1 MENKSKTLGKYSF
14 GVGDRFSHQAQAQL
28 SAFQKAKEQGVQI
41 TPVWNKSYR
50 EHNIISS
57 NPRETRR
64 QADLAIEKLRWDTPY
79 FVDADHVTFDSVDF
93 FLDSSDFFTLDVA
106 DYIGKSTVDENIR
119 SFVEK
124 HKRYVGEL
132 EIPGISEK
140 FIFDIKRL
148 EQIAQSYLKAVE
160 EAGRTYRKIQAG
172 KGSDQFVVE
181 VSMDE
186 TDKPQTPLEIFF
198 ILSGLAGENIPVDT
212 LAPKFSGR
220 FNKGVDYVG
229 DLDLFRKEFEQDLA
243 VIQYAIKEF
252 SLPEGLKLSVHSG
265 SDKFSLYPIIK
276 EVIQSNN
283 AGLHIKTAGTTW
295 LEELIGLA
303 LAGGEGLEIAQKIYH
318 NSVQR
323 FDELC
328 GPYASVIDIDKL
340 NLPSAGT
347 VNSWDGEFF
356 ARALRHD
363 QSCRDY
369 NPDLRQLLHVGYK
382 VAAEMKDQYYPALDK
397 YADTI
402 AEQVSENIYDRHM
415 KPLFL

>member
-1 MENKSKTLGKYSF
+1 MDNNLGKYSF

-57 NPRETRR
+57 NPQETRNE
-64 QADLAIEKLRWDTPY
+64 ADKAIDKLGWDSSY

-119 SFVEK
+119 SFIEK
-124 HKRYVGEL
+124 HKRYIGEL
-132 EIPGISEK
+132 EIPGIKEK
-140 FIFDIKRL
+140 FNIDISRL
-148 EQIAQSYLKAVE
+148 EKIAKSYLKAIE
-160 EAGRTYRKIQAG
+160 EAGKTYRKIQAS
-172 KGSDQFVVE
+172 KDNTQFVVE

-186 TDKPQTPLEIFF
+186 TDNPQTPLEIFF
-198 ILSGLAGENIPVDT
+198 ILSGLAGENIPVET
-212 LAPKFSGR
+212 IAPKFSGR

-252 SLPEGLKLSVHSG
+252 SLPKGLKLSVHSG

-276 EVIQSNN
+276 EVIGITN

-303 LAGGEGLEIAQKIYH
+303 LAGGEGLEIAKKIYH
-318 NSVQR
+318 ESVQR
-323 FDELC
+323 YDELC
-328 GPYASVIDIDKL
+328 GPYASVIDISKQ
-340 NLPSAGT
+340 NLPSEET
-347 VNSWDGEFF
+347 VNSWDGESY
-356 ARALRHD
+356 AKALRHD
-363 QSCRDY
+363 QSCQDY

-382 VAAEMKDQYYPALDK
+382 VAAEMKDIYYPALEK
-397 YADTI
+397 YADTT
-402 AEQVSENIYDRHM
+402 AEQVFENIYERHM

>member
-1 MENKSKTLGKYSF
+1 MEKILGKYSF

-28 SAFQKAKEQGVQI
+28 SAFLKAGEQGIEI

-57 NPRETRR
+57 QPQETRE
-64 QADLAIEKLRWDTPY
+64 QADLAIEKLKWSATY
-79 FVDADHVTFDSVDF
+79 FVDADHVTFESVDF
-93 FLDSSDFFTLDVA
+93 FLYSSDFFTLDVA
-106 DYIGKSTVDENIR
+106 DFIGKSTEDENIR
-119 SFVEK
+119 SFIEK
-124 HKRYVGEL
+124 HKRYIGEF
-132 EIPGISEK
+132 EIPGISDK
-140 FIFDIKRL
+140 FSIDINRL
-148 EQIAQSYLKAVE
+148 EQISKSYLKAIE
-160 EAGRTYRKIQAG
+160 EAGRTYRKIQAS
-172 KGSDQFVVE
+172 KGNNQFIVE

-186 TDKPQTPLEIFF
+186 TDNPQSPLEIFF
-198 ILSGLAGENIPVDT
+198 ILSGLAGEKIPVET
-212 LAPKFSGR
+212 IAPKFSGR

-229 DLDLFRKEFEQDLA
+229 DLELFRKEFEQDLA

-276 EVIQSNN
+276 ELIQAKN

-303 LAGGEGLEIAQKIYH
+303 LAGGEGLEMAKKIYH
-318 NSVQR
+318 QSVKR

-328 GPYASVIDIDKL
+328 GPYATVIDINRQ
-340 NLPSAGT
+340 NLPSEEE
-347 VNSWDGEFF
+347 VNSWNGQSF
-356 ARALRHD
+356 ANALRHD
-363 QSCRDY
+363 QSCQDY

-382 VAAEMKDQYYPALDK
+382 VAAEMKDRYYPALEK

-402 AEQVSENIYDRHM
+402 AEQVSVNIYERHI

>member
-1 MENKSKTLGKYSF
+1 MENKKLGKYSF
-14 GVGDRFSHQAQAQL
+14 GIGDRFAHQAQAQL
-28 SAFQKAKEQGVQI
+28 SAFEKAKAQGVQI
-41 TPVWNKSYR
+41 TPVWNKSHR
-50 EHNIISS
+50 EHKIISS
-57 NPRETRR
+57 DPSETR
-64 QADLAIEKLRWDTPY
+64 QKADLAIEKLGWDASY

-106 DYIGKSTVDENIR
+106 DFIGKPTVGENIR

-124 HKRYVGEL
+124 NKRYAGEM

-140 FIFDIKRL
+140 FIVDIKRL

-160 EAGRTYRKIQAG
+160 EAGRTYRKIQAI
-172 KGSDQFVVE
+172 KGSNQFVVE

-186 TDKPQTPLEIFF
+186 TGNPQTPLEIFF
-198 ILSGLAGENIPVDT
+198 ILSGLAGENIPVET
-212 LAPKFSGR
+212 IAPKFSGR
-220 FNKGVDYVG
+220 FNKGVDYIG

-243 VIQYAIKEF
+243 VIQYAISEF
-252 SLPEGLKLSVHSG
+252 SLPKGLKLSVHSG

-295 LEELIGLA
+295 LEEIIGLA
-303 LAGGEGLEIAQKIYH
+303 LAGGEGLDIAKKIYH
-318 NSVQR
+318 KSINR
-323 FDELC
+323 YDELC
-328 GPYASVIDIDKL
+328 GPYASVIDINKD
-340 NLPSAGT
+340 NLPT
-347 VNSWDGEFF
+347 EEVVNSWDGESF

-363 QSCRDY
+363 QSCPDY
-369 NPDLRQLLHVGYK
+369 NPDVRQLLHVGYK
-382 VAAEMKDQYYPALDK
+382 VAAEMKDIFYPALEK

-402 AEQVSENIYDRHM
+402 AEQVSQNIYDRHM

>member
-1 MENKSKTLGKYSF
+1 MEKQLGKYSF

-28 SAFQKAKEQGVQI
+28 YAFEKAKDQGIEI

-57 NPRETRR
+57 NPGETRE
-64 QADLAIEKLRWDTPY
+64 QADLAIKKLGWDVPY

-106 DYIGKSTVDENIR
+106 DYIGKSTVEENIR

-132 EIPGISEK
+132 VIPGISEK
-140 FIFDIKRL
+140 FVIDIKRL

-160 EAGRTYRKIQAG
+160 EAGRTYRKIQAS
-172 KGSDQFVVE
+172 KGSNQFVVE

-186 TDKPQTPLEIFF
+186 TDNPQTPLEIFF
-198 ILSGLAGENIPVDT
+198 ILSGLASENIPVET
-212 LAPKFSGR
+212 IAPKFSGR

-252 SLPEGLKLSVHSG
+252 SLPKGLKLSVHSG
-265 SDKFSLYPIIK
+265 SDKFSLYPIIREIIK
-276 EVIQSNN
+276 SKN

-303 LAGGEGLEIAQKIYH
+303 LAGGEGLEIAKKIY
-318 NSVQR
+318 NQSLER

-328 GPYASVIDIDKL
+328 GPYASVIDIKKQ
-340 NLPSAGT
+340 NLPSEKV
-347 VNSWDGEFF
+347 VNAWDGESY

-363 QSCRDY
+363 QSCQDY

-382 VAAEMKDQYYPALDK
+382 VAAEMKDSYYPALEK

-402 AEQVSENIYDRHM
+402 AEQVLQNIYDRHM

>member
-1 MENKSKTLGKYSF
+1 MEKKLGKYSF
-14 GVGDRFSHQAQAQL
+14 GVGDRFAHQAKAQL
-28 SAFQKAKEQGVQI
+28 SAFQKAKEQGVEI

-57 NPRETRR
+57 EPQETRE
-64 QADLAIEKLRWDTPY
+64 QADLAINKVQWNTPY

-106 DYIGKSTVDENIR
+106 DYIGEATVEENIR

-124 HKRYVGEL
+124 HKRYIGEF

-140 FIFDIKRL
+140 FDIDINRL
-148 EQIAQSYLKAVE
+148 EQIANSYLKAIE
-160 EAGRTYRKIQAG
+160 EAGKTYRKIQAS
-172 KGSDQFVVE
+172 KGRDSVVIE

-186 TDKPQTPLEIFF
+186 TDNPQTPLEIFF
-198 ILSGLAGENIPVDT
+198 ILSGLAGEKIPVET
-212 LAPKFSGR
+212 IAPKFSGR

-229 DLDLFRKEFEQDLA
+229 DLEQFRKEFEQDLA
-243 VIQYAIKEF
+243 VIQHAIKEF

-276 EVIQSNN
+276 ELIKAKN

-303 LAGGEGLEIAQKIYH
+303 LAGGEGLGMAKKIYYQ
-318 NSVQR
+318 SLER

-328 GPYASVIDIDKL
+328 GPYATVIDINKQKL
-340 NLPSAGT
+340 PAEDE
-347 VNSWDGEFF
+347 VNSWDGETF
-356 ARALRHD
+356 ANALRHD
-363 QSCRDY
+363 QSCAEY
-369 NPDLRQLLHVGYK
+369 NPDVRQLLHIGYK
-382 VAAEMKDQYYPALDK
+382 VAAEMKDTYYPALEK
-397 YADTI
+397 YAETI
-402 AEQVSENIYDRHM
+402 AEQVSVNIYERHM